1 MTPQTPFIQRFNDD
15 FQLIGDAL
23 KAVLPEGACFA
34 LFVTSMEG
42 VQAGMLANISKD
54 DVLGLVGKWVE
65 KNFEGDVHELPTGGG
80 AVVSEQR
87 VDRPGEVPADGGG
100 DAVDGGVRGE
110 APGGVREDPQA
121 GPIGAGVGSLPPDE
135 IAAALLWRAAQVER
149 CVDYIAI
156 MDNLFGTLLAAN
168 SLDPTADN
176 RATYTDLMGKVG
188 EYMAQAP
195 GVLDALL
202 KSGVRLKHQP
212 HLDTLAELPTG
223 LAPGSPTQH

>member
-15 FQLIGDAL
+15 FQLICDAL

-42 VQAGMLANISKD
+42 VQAVMVANISKD

-65 KNFEGDVHELPTGGG
+65 KNFEGEVNELLASGDNPVG
-80 AVVSEQR
+80 EQR
-87 VDRPGEVPADGGG
+87 VDRPGEEQPDRVGA
-100 DAVDGGVRGE
+100 ALDGGVRGG
-110 APGGVREDPQA
+110 APGGGGEAVQ
-121 GPIGAGVGSLPPDE
+121 GPGDSVPRDLPPEE
-135 IAAALLWRAAQVER
+135 IGAALLWRAAQVER

-168 SLDPTADN
+168 SLDPTVDN